1 VKHGETLTSIAAKR
15 KGLSIADLA
24 WLNDMTPDQ
33 PLAIGQRLRLPNQS
47 YLNAGREA
55 RNEFVAL
62 SHYMDTHDGALPAD
76 VANPP
81 SIDVQIEAAGVRTIT
96 KNDYDFDVDV
106 LERTRRI
113 RGQLRLKP
121 ERRSRREQRH
131 AGKPDRLPNDDG
143 GHYIAARFNGPRERF
158 NHFAQDRNFNRG
170 AYRTVEDQWAKAL
183 GAGKRVFVDIVPQ
196 YKGLSRRPYSLN
208 VVWYVDG
215 ERFSE
220 SFPNQ
225 EKGK

>member
-1 VKHGETLTSIAAKR
+1 
-15 KGLSIADLA
+15 
-24 WLNDMTPDQ
+24 
-33 PLAIGQRLRLPNQS
+33 
-47 YLNAGREA
+47 
-55 RNEFVAL
+55 
-62 SHYMDTHDGALPAD
+62 MDTHDGALPAD

-113 RGQLRLKP
+113 RGQLRLKL

-131 AGKPDRLPNDDG
+131 AGKPDCLPNDDG